1 MGEWTIITYV
11 ESCMVSE
18 CRYLYFFLSNFNA
31 LDFLGFL
38 NIYNNF
44 RKYHWER
51 TGLSH
56 SFLNGMD
63 WGMFP
68 FNFICTSMLLYN
80 VSIIDII
87 LGLYPNFLNALK
99 RKFLSTL
106 SKAFFWSSVIMLA
119 SSLFMLAKEIMSLF
133 SCKFSTIVL
142 HLIAAVCSVLII
154 SVSEFRKR
162 LASIFVKIL

>member
-11 ESCMVSE
+11 ESCIVSE
-18 CRYLYFFLSNFNA
+18 CRYLYFFLSDFNA
-31 LDFLGFL
+31 FDFFIESGQACLTPF
-38 NIYNNF
+38 
-44 RKYHWER
+44 
-51 TGLSH
+51 SM
-56 SFLNGMD
+56 GMD
-63 WGMFP
+63 WDMFP

-142 HLIAAVCSVLII
+142 HLLAAVPYL
-154 SVSEFRKR
+154 
-162 LASIFVKIL
+162 